1 SKTDNRTLR
10 DVFLQMLMTT
20 RGLTGDK
27 AIEIQKRWPTPN
39 AFIKAYGKCK
49 DGKEKDQMVERGL
62 ESVMGRG
69 KVGKALSKAVAE
81 VWGARGST
89 S

>member
-1 SKTDNRTLR
+1 MASKTDNRTLR

-39 AFIKAYGKCK
+39 AFIKAYARCK
-49 DGKEKDQMVERGL
+49 DQKEKDQMVEKGL

-69 KVGKALSKAVAE
+69 KVGRALSKAVAE
-81 VWGARGST
+81 VWGAKA
-89 S
+89 